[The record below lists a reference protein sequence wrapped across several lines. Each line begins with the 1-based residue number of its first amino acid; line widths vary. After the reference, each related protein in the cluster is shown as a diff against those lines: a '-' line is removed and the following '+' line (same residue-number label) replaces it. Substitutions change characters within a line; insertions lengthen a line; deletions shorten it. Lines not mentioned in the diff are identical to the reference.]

1 MAGGGISWSGAEQE
15 IAHGGIGCVSRREG
29 FVRWRWAKKFY
40 VGRMTRLWFGQFKK
54 RQLGAQLHS
63 VGPVAVFADR
73 PYVLGVFSYSAL
85 SYMKQYAMPLIVA
98 MAREGKLHTN
108 NRIAFTIP

>member
-1 MAGGGISWSGAEQE
+1 MWQDNKAVVWAIQKTPARSSVAQCGSG
-15 IAHGGIGCVSRREG
+15 S
-29 FVRWRWAKKFY
+29 
-40 VGRMTRLWFGQFKK
+40 
-54 RQLGAQLHS
+54 
-63 VGPVAVFADR
+63 VFADR

-98 MAREGKLHTN
+98 MARDGKLHTN